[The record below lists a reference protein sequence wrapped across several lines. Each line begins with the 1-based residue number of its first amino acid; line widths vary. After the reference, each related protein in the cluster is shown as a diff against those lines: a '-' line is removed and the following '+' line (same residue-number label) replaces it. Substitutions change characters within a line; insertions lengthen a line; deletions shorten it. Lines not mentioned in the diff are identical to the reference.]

1 MTQERRSDCLAHAS
15 LEATLGSM
23 NEKLDLLMAGQ
34 LEYSNR
40 ISVLETLV
48 KNGMSH
54 NIIEI
59 KNKMETV
66 CEQYGKRLAILES
79 FSWFRVAVS
88 NIRDN
93 LFINIIKLS
102 VVGGVIYVLIHFGN
116 EILKMVLK

>member
-1 MTQERRSDCLAHAS
+1 MTTERRQNCSAHES
-15 LEATLGSM
+15 LEATLQNM
-23 NEKLDLLMAGQ
+23 NDKLDSLMAGQ

-59 KNKMETV
+59 REKLETI
-66 CEQYGKRLAILES
+66 CEQYGRRLAILES
-79 FSWFRVAVS
+79 FAWFRNSVN

-93 LFINIIKLS
+93 IFINIIKLA
-102 VVGGVIYVLIHFGN
+102 VVGGVIYILVHFGN
-116 EILKMVLK
+116 EIIKAILR

>member
-1 MTQERRSDCLAHAS
+1 MTQERRSDCLAHES
-15 LEATLGSM
+15 LEATLESM
-23 NEKLDLLMAGQ
+23 NKKLDSLMAGQ

-59 KNKMETV
+59 RAKIDTI

-79 FSWFRVAVS
+79 FSWFRTAVS

-116 EILKMVLK
+116 EIVKMVLK

>member
-23 NEKLDLLMAGQ
+23 NEKIDLILERQ

-40 ISVLETLV
+40 ITKLETIV
-48 KNGMSH
+48 TNGMSH

-59 KNKMETV
+59 RAKIDTI
-66 CEQYGKRLAILES
+66 CEQYGKRLTVLES
-79 FSWFRVAVS
+79 FAWFRTAVN

-93 LFINIIKLS
+93 LFMNLIRLAVI
-102 VVGGVIYVLIHFGN
+102 GGVIYVLIHFGN

>member
-1 MTQERRSDCLAHAS
+1 
-15 LEATLGSM
+15 
-23 NEKLDLLMAGQ
+23 MAGQ

-59 KNKMETV
+59 MAKIDTI

-116 EILKMVLK
+116 EIVKMVLK

>member
-15 LEATLGSM
+15 LEAILGSM
-23 NEKLDLLMAGQ
+23 NEKIDLILERQ

-40 ISVLETLV
+40 ITKLETIV
-48 KNGMSH
+48 TNGMSH

-59 KNKMETV
+59 REKLETV
-66 CEQYGKRLAILES
+66 YEQYGKRLAVLES
-79 FSWFRVAVS
+79 FAWFRTAVS

-102 VVGGVIYVLIHFGN
+102 VVGGIIYVLVHFGN
-116 EILKMVLK
+116 EIVKMVLK

>member
-1 MTQERRSDCLAHAS
+1 MTTERRQNCLAHES
-15 LEATLGSM
+15 LEATLESM
-23 NEKLDLLMAGQ
+23 NKKLDSLMAGQ

-59 KNKMETV
+59 REKLETV
-66 CEQYGKRLAILES
+66 CEQYGKRLAVLES
-79 FSWFRVAVS
+79 FTWFRTAVS
-88 NIRDN
+88 NLRDN

>member
-1 MTQERRSDCLAHAS
+1 MTTERRQNCLAHES
-15 LEATLGSM
+15 LEATLESM
-23 NEKLDLLMAGQ
+23 NKKLDSLMAGQ

-59 KNKMETV
+59 REKLETV
-66 CEQYGKRLAILES
+66 CEQYGKRLAVLES
-79 FSWFRVAVS
+79 FTWFRTAVS
-88 NIRDN
+88 NLRDN

-102 VVGGVIYVLIHFGN
+102 VVGGIIYVLVHFGN
-116 EILKMVLK
+116 EIVKMVLK

>member
-15 LEATLGSM
+15 LEATLQNM
-23 NEKLDLLMAGQ
+23 DEKLDSLVKGQ

-66 CEQYGKRLAILES
+66 CEQYGKRLAVLES
-79 FSWFRVAVS
+79 FAWFRTAVS
-88 NIRDN
+88 NLRDN

-102 VVGGVIYVLIHFGN
+102 VVGGVIYVLVHFGN
-116 EILKMVLK
+116 EIVKMVLK

>member
-1 MTQERRSDCLAHAS
+1 MTTERRANCLAHES

-23 NEKLDLLMAGQ
+23 NEKIDLILERQ

-40 ISVLETLV
+40 ITKLETIV
-48 KNGMSH
+48 TNGMSH

-59 KNKMETV
+59 REKLETV
-66 CEQYGKRLAILES
+66 CEQYGKRLAVLES
-79 FSWFRVAVS
+79 FAWFRTAVS

-102 VVGGVIYVLIHFGN
+102 VVGGIIYVLVHFGN
-116 EILKMVLK
+116 EIVKMVLK

>member
-1 MTQERRSDCLAHAS
+1 MDERRQNCLAHES
-15 LEATLGSM
+15 LEATLESM
-23 NEKLDLLMAGQ
+23 NKKLDSLMAGQ

-59 KNKMETV
+59 MAKIDTI

-116 EILKMVLK
+116 EIVKMVLK

>member
-1 MTQERRSDCLAHAS
+1 MDQERRTDCLAHAS

-66 CEQYGKRLAILES
+66 CEQYGKRLTVLES
-79 FSWFRVAVS
+79 FAWFRNSVN

-93 LFINIIKLS
+93 LFMNLIRLAVI
-102 VVGGVIYVLIHFGN
+102 GGVFYLLIHFGK
-116 EILKMVLK
+116 EIVAMVLR